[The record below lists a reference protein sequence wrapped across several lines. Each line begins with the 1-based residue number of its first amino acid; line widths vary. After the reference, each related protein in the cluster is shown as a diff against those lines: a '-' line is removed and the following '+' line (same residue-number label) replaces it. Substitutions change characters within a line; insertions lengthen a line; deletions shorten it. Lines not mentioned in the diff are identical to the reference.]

1 MNITKIFSTLSLLI
15 LLFSC
20 NDKTQTKKSNEEIP
34 STGTSKNDLDA
45 DIKYINRMREE
56 IQDAETI
63 PNDIETMRRIS
74 ASDIVLMPE
83 SMQPIVGQENAL
95 NMMKEMWEAID
106 VKIEYHS
113 EEVKVV
119 GDIAIDRGWAKST
132 LKDKKTGTVTTGGTG
147 TYLWIS
153 QRDKNGVWK
162 QTHVIWNSRSE

>member
-15 LLFSC
+15 LFFSC
-20 NDKTQTKKSNEEIP
+20 NDKTQTKKSNKEIP

-83 SMQPIVGQENAL
+83 GMQPIVGQENAL

-106 VKIEYHS
+106 VKIPS
-113 EEVKVV
+113 ESSCVKV
-119 GDIAIDRGWAKST
+119 I
-132 LKDKKTGTVTTGGTG
+132 
-147 TYLWIS
+147 
-153 QRDKNGVWK
+153 
-162 QTHVIWNSRSE
+162 